1 MLLFTF
7 LTFMFIDR
15 EKKTE
20 YIILMYYI
28 LLFILFKYIS
38 IKFFIFLTLKSLSS
52 SSIGN
57 NVEKSIKID
66 SSNDDFHVIR

>member
-1 MLLFTF
+1 
-7 LTFMFIDR
+7 MFIDR

-38 IKFFIFLTLKSLSS
+38 IKFFIFLILKSLSS

>member
-1 MLLFTF
+1 
-7 LTFMFIDR
+7 MFIDR

-38 IKFFIFLTLKSLSS
+38 IKFFIFLTLKLLSS

-57 NVEKSIKID
+57 NVKKSIKID